1 MIVEIEEQALNKKVQ
16 SGDSNA
22 MNSLIS
28 GYYQSVFAFFYK
40 NTSNY
45 HQPKD
50 LTQEVFIKMVAGISS
65 YRLKTPFKNWLFT
78 IASNHLKNYYR
89 TQSRHPK
96 CVELSEEYIAK
107 NNSMADIAA
116 QNDISAALSHLPPEQ
131 RETIILRYYNKFSI
145 KEISKITGARNPT
158 KKQKMPRLFFDYRT
172 ATNGSVV
179 SIYDS

>member
-1 MIVEIEEQALNKKVQ
+1 MEEQALIKKVQ

-40 NTSNY
+40 NTSNF
-45 HQPKD
+45 HQSKD

-65 YRLKTPFKNWLFT
+65 YRPKTPFKNWLFT

-89 TQSRHPK
+89 TQSRYPE
-96 CVELSEEYIAK
+96 CVELSEEYIAI

-116 QNDISAALSHLPPEQ
+116 QNDIRTALSRLPPEQ
-131 RETIILRYYNKFSI
+131 RETIILRYYNEFSI
-145 KEISKITGARNPT
+145 KEISRITGAREPT
-158 KKQKMPRLFFDYRT
+158 VKARIRYGLEKMEKELEGY
-172 ATNGSVV
+172 NE
-179 SIYDS
+179 